1 MKKETG
7 AEKEGGNLKKKRRN
21 KANKAYWIKKKRE
34 DKDAIHLL
42 CLSRKKSNFTLRRQ
56 RGVER

>member
-7 AEKEGGNLKKKRRN
+7 AEKEGGNLKKKERRN
-21 KANKAYWIKKKRE
+21 KANKAYGIKKKRE

-42 CLSRKKSNFTLRRQ
+42 CL
-56 RGVER
+56 